1 MEEPLRHRQTKG
13 AATDMF
19 YLTPPRHIST
29 LPNRAVLT
37 ARQSLPVFPDK
48 RTISEPV
55 GMSHPD
61 SCTVEDSDSLS
72 LRRRGRAAPVAR
84 SGRVDCVQVESVS
97 TDVFGLPVFSQ
108 NDNILPSWR
117 WSVKTITALAAN
129 KLGKFL
135 AKDFRRVFGPAHDDI
150 AERLGSLAR
159 STIECLARSDA
170 LYHNFEHTLQVTMV
184 GRDILHGMTLSQRI
198 EPTDYSHLIVACL
211 LHDIGYMRGVLSG
224 DTETEFVVDESGKRI
239 TLPRG
244 ASDAALAPYH
254 VDRSKLFAFE
264 RLGNSPTIDASRV
277 AAAIEMTRFPARL
290 DRTSANEGIEP
301 KLVQAA
307 DLIGQLGDPMYSR
320 KANALYSEFEE
331 IGMNR
336 QLGYSSPADI
346 IDKYPAFFWNSVST
360 HIEDGIKY
368 LNMTVSGRQWIANLH
383 HHILCAEHAHRFM
396 GPQR

>member
-1 MEEPLRHRQTKG
+1 
-13 AATDMF
+13 
-19 YLTPPRHIST
+19 
-29 LPNRAVLT
+29 
-37 ARQSLPVFPDK
+37 
-48 RTISEPV
+48 
-55 GMSHPD
+55 
-61 SCTVEDSDSLS
+61 
-72 LRRRGRAAPVAR
+72 
-84 SGRVDCVQVESVS
+84 
-97 TDVFGLPVFSQ
+97 
-108 NDNILPSWR
+108 
-117 WSVKTITALAAN
+117 
-129 KLGKFL
+129 
-135 AKDFRRVFGPAHDDI
+135 
-150 AERLGSLAR
+150 LGSLAR

-184 GRDILHGMTLSQRI
+184 GRDILQGMTLSQRI

-211 LHDIGYMRGVLSG
+211 LHDIGFVRGVLSG
-224 DTETEFVVDESGKRI
+224 DTENEFVVNESGKKI

-244 ASDAALAPYH
+244 ASDAALSPYH

-277 AAAIEMTRFPARL
+277 AAAIEMTRFPAQS
-290 DRTSANEGIEP
+290 DRTANESIEP

-307 DLIGQLGDPMYSR
+307 NLIGQLGDPMYSR
-320 KANALYSEFEE
+320 KANALFCEFEE

-346 IDKYPAFFWNSVST
+346 MDNYPTFFWNSIST

-383 HHILCAEHAHRFM
+383 HHILSAEHAHRFM

>member
-1 MEEPLRHRQTKG
+1 M
-13 AATDMF
+13 
-19 YLTPPRHIST
+19 
-29 LPNRAVLT
+29 
-37 ARQSLPVFPDK
+37 
-48 RTISEPV
+48 
-55 GMSHPD
+55 
-61 SCTVEDSDSLS
+61 
-72 LRRRGRAAPVAR
+72 
-84 SGRVDCVQVESVS
+84 
-97 TDVFGLPVFSQ
+97 
-108 NDNILPSWR
+108 
-117 WSVKTITALAAN
+117 KTITALAAN

-135 AKDFRRVFGPAHDDI
+135 AKDARRIFGPAQDDM

-184 GRDILHGMTLSQRI
+184 GRDILQGMTLSQRI
-198 EPTDYSHLIVACL
+198 EPADYSHLIVACL

-224 DTETEFVVDESGKRI
+224 DTETEFVINDREETI

-244 ASDAALAPYH
+244 ASDAALSPYH
-254 VDRSKLFAFE
+254 VDRSKLFALE
-264 RLGNSPTIDASRV
+264 RLGNSPTIDASRI
-277 AAAIEMTRFPARL
+277 AAAIEMTRFPARS
-290 DRTSANEGIEP
+290 DRPEADEALEP

-320 KANALYSEFEE
+320 KANALYCEFEE

-396 GPQR
+396 GPQH

>member
-1 MEEPLRHRQTKG
+1 LKHS
-13 AATDMF
+13 AAVDCASSASADSID
-19 YLTPPRHIST
+19 RIG
-29 LPNRAVLT
+29 
-37 ARQSLPVFPDK
+37 SLPAGVF
-48 RTISEPV
+48 RLPV
-55 GMSHPD
+55 SSQNGSI
-61 SCTVEDSDSLS
+61 SLS
-72 LRRRGRAAPVAR
+72 WGWP
-84 SGRVDCVQVESVS
+84 
-97 TDVFGLPVFSQ
+97 
-108 NDNILPSWR
+108 
-117 WSVKTITALAAN
+117 VKTITAIAAN

-135 AKDFRRVFGPAHDDI
+135 VSDFRRIFGPAHDET

-159 STIECLARSDA
+159 STIEGLGRSDA

-184 GRDILHGMTLSQRI
+184 GRDILQGMNLSQRM
-198 EPTDYSHLIVACL
+198 EPSDYSHLIVSCL
-211 LHDIGYMRGVLSG
+211 LHDIGYMRGILSG
-224 DTETEFVVDESGKRI
+224 DTETEFVVGASGKKI

-244 ASDAALAPYH
+244 ASDAALQPYH

-264 RLGNSPTIDASRV
+264 RLGKSPVIDASRI
-277 AAAIEMTRFPARL
+277 AAAIERTRFPGRPTGG
-290 DRTSANEGIEP
+290 DEGIEP

-320 KANALYSEFEE
+320 KANALYCEFEE

-383 HHILCAEHAHRFM
+383 HHILCAEHSHRFM

>member
-1 MEEPLRHRQTKG
+1 M
-13 AATDMF
+13 
-19 YLTPPRHIST
+19 
-29 LPNRAVLT
+29 
-37 ARQSLPVFPDK
+37 
-48 RTISEPV
+48 
-55 GMSHPD
+55 
-61 SCTVEDSDSLS
+61 
-72 LRRRGRAAPVAR
+72 
-84 SGRVDCVQVESVS
+84 
-97 TDVFGLPVFSQ
+97 
-108 NDNILPSWR
+108 
-117 WSVKTITALAAN
+117 KTITALAAN

-135 AKDFRRVFGPAHDDI
+135 ARDFREVFGPAHDDV

-198 EPTDYSHLIVACL
+198 EPSDYSHLIVACL
-211 LHDIGYMRGVLSG
+211 LHDIGYMRGILSG
-224 DTETEFVVDESGKRI
+224 DTETEFVVDASGKRI

-244 ASDAALAPYH
+244 ASDAALSAYH
-254 VDRSKLFAFE
+254 VDRSKLFVFE
-264 RLGNSPTIDASRV
+264 RLGKSPTIDASRV
-277 AAAIEMTRFPARL
+277 AAAIEMTRFPAL
-290 DRTSANEGIEP
+290 PDRTKTNGALEP

-320 KANALYSEFEE
+320 KANALYTEFDE

-360 HIEDGIKY
+360 HIEDGIKF

-383 HHILCAEHAHRFM
+383 HHILCAEHSHRFM